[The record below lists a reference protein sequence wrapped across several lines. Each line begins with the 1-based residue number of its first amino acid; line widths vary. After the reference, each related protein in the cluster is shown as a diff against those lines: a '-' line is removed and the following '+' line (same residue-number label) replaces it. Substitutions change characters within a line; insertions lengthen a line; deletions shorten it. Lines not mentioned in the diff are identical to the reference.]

1 MFSMDL
7 GSGESGSYVVVAL
20 HGELDLVHATAVADA
35 LVAVAACEPWIIV
48 DLSRLEFIDASGIA
62 ALRRGRGSARDA
74 GGDLLLA
81 APGRQV
87 RLVLA
92 IVWDVQGSGLHASVA
107 EAAASMGGARP
118 VVVPTWRPPA
128 KIRWQRMAMNA
139 LAPKRHAV
147 TGDWLDTGSRVSC
160 SPPPTVGEISG

>member
-62 ALRRGRGSARDA
+62 ALRRGRGSAREA

-81 APGRQV
+81 APQRRVQ
-87 RLVLA
+87 RVLA
-92 IVWDVQGSGLHASVA
+92 IIWRASGADLPPARQRHPPAREASLHA
-107 EAAASMGGARP
+107 AAPIRRQRLRCAGGASPDERTIPRRCP
-118 VVVPTWRPPA
+118 VASYLLSGGLWASCRRPPG
-128 KIRWQRMAMNA
+128 
-139 LAPKRHAV
+139 
-147 TGDWLDTGSRVSC
+147 TG
-160 SPPPTVGEISG
+160 ISG